1 MCAHEWV
8 PGSDEE
14 QHVVGRDAVG
24 NELVEGDTVTVVKDL
39 KVKGGSGKVK
49 IGTKVKG
56 IRILSQP
63 VADHDIEATVPGAG
77 KMYLKSSVVKKQA

>member
-1 MCAHEWV
+1 MIK
-8 PGSDEE
+8 
-14 QHVVGRDAVG
+14 DAVG
-24 NELVEGDTVTVVKDL
+24 NELLDGDTVTVVKDL
-39 KVKGGSGKVK
+39 KVKGGNGKVK

-77 KMYLKSSVVKKQA
+77 KMYLKSSVVKKQT